1 MPELK
6 ELTNSFEKTLKDSD
20 LQNVTT
26 SLSEV
31 ALDSLMEDGVLKD
44 IPVIGTIVG
53 AGKVALG
60 IRERLFLKK
69 IIYFISELKIIP
81 TTKRLGMIEKIDSSQ
96 KYRIKVGE
104 KLLFIIEKCDDYEK
118 SQIIARLFSAFIEE
132 IITYDEFLRSASVVE
147 RIITEDLMKFV
158 NDDWDRL
165 NIDEAG
171 EYLNS
176 GLAILESPE
185 ISVEDQWD
193 HKASDKYI
201 VNGGELTAY
210 ISNIGLVIRKVLK
223 MDDCK

>member
-31 ALDSLMEDGVLKD
+31 ALDSLMEDGIIKD

-69 IIYFISELKIIP
+69 IIYFISELKTISI
-81 TTKRLGMIEKIDSSQ
+81 TKRLRMIEEIDSSQ

-104 KLLFIIEKCDDYEK
+104 KLLYIIEKCDDYEK
-118 SQIIARLFSAFIEE
+118 SQIVARLFSAFIEE

-176 GLAILESPE
+176 GLAVLESPE

-193 HKASDKYI
+193 HKASDKYV

-223 MDDCK
+223 MDDGK

>member
-6 ELTNSFEKTLKDSD
+6 ELTNSFDKTLKDSD

-31 ALDSLMEDGVLKD
+31 ALDSLMEDGITKD

-53 AGKVALG
+53 AGKFALG

-69 IIYFISELKIIP
+69 IIYFISELKIIS
-81 TTKRLGMIEKIDSSQ
+81 TTKRLRMIEIIDSSQ

-104 KLLFIIEKCDDYEK
+104 KLLYIIEKCDDYEK
-118 SQIIARLFSAFIEE
+118 SQIIARLFSAFIEK
-132 IITYDEFLRSASVVE
+132 IITYDEFLRSAAVVE
-147 RIITEDLMKFV
+147 RIDTEDLMKFV

-176 GLAILESPE
+176 GLAVLESPE
-185 ISVEDQWD
+185 IYVEDQWD
-193 HKASDKYI
+193 HKVSDKYI
-201 VNGGELTAY
+201 VNGAELTAY
-210 ISNIGLVIRKVLK
+210 ISTIGLVIRKLL
-223 MDDCK
+223 